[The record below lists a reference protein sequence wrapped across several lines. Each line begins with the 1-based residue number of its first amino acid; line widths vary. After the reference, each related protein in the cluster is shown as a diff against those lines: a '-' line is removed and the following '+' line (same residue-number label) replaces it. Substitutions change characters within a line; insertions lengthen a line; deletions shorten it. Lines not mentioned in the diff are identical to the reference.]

1 MKRTYYARVFYS
13 GYYEVEVEAENQN
26 EAEEIAMDEAFGALP
41 GNSTLELE
49 KLEDITEYDYPP
61 EI

>member
-13 GYYEVEVEAENQN
+13 GYYEIEVEAQDKD
-26 EAEEIAMDEAFGALP
+26 EAEEIALDEAFGALP
-41 GNSTLELE
+41 GNTTMELE
-49 KLEDITEYDYPP
+49 KLEDITEPDYPP